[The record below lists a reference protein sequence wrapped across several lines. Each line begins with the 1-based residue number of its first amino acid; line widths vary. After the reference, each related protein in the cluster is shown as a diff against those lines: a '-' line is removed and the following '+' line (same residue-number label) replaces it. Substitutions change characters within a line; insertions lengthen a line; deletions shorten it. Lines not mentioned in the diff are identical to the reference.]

1 MIATLKRLPTWVAF
15 LIHTNLNKGVQI
27 KMKINAKNYF
37 KINKTTDVTPTNN
50 IIRLATQVQI
60 GMLES
65 QDTEKEV
72 TELDAM
78 KNGLELQD
86 EMADFVQRVMG
97 YTDKQ
102 METIND
108 TVSIERFGEG
118 VGYLIMRLNGISDE
132 DIKLAEQKQRKAI
145 EDAKASK

>member
-1 MIATLKRLPTWVAF
+1 
-15 LIHTNLNKGVQI
+15 
-27 KMKINAKNYF
+27 MKINAKNYF
-37 KINKTTDVTPTNN
+37 KINKTANVTPTNN
-50 IIRLATQVQI
+50 IIRLATKVQI

-65 QDTEKEV
+65 QDTEKEKEI

-86 EMADFVQRVMG
+86 DMADFVQRVMG
-97 YTDKQ
+97 YTDQQ

-118 VGYLIMRLNGISDE
+118 VGYLIMRLNGISDA
-132 DIKLAEQKQRKAI
+132 DIKLSEQKQRKAI
-145 EDAKASK
+145 KDAKSSK

>member
-1 MIATLKRLPTWVAF
+1 
-15 LIHTNLNKGVQI
+15 
-27 KMKINAKNYF
+27 MKINAKNYF
-37 KINKTTDVTPTNN
+37 KISKTSDVTPTNN
-50 IIRLATQVQI
+50 IIRLATKVQI

-65 QDTEKEV
+65 QDTEKEI

-86 EMADFVQRVMG
+86 EMAEFVQRVMG

-132 DIKLAEQKQRKAI
+132 DIKLSEQKQRKAI

>member
-1 MIATLKRLPTWVAF
+1 
-15 LIHTNLNKGVQI
+15 
-27 KMKINAKNYF
+27 MKINAKNYF
-37 KINKTTDVTPTNN
+37 KINKTADVTPTNN
-50 IIRLATQVQI
+50 IIRLATKVQI

-65 QDTEKEV
+65 QDTEKDI

-86 EMADFVQRVMG
+86 DMDDFVQRVMG

-102 METIND
+102 MESINN

-118 VGYLIMRLNGISDE
+118 VGYLIMRLNGISDGE
-132 DIKLAEQKQRKAI
+132 IRLSEQKQRK
-145 EDAKASK
+145 ELEESKASK

>member
-1 MIATLKRLPTWVAF
+1 
-15 LIHTNLNKGVQI
+15 
-27 KMKINAKNYF
+27 MKINAKNYF
-37 KINKTTDVTPTNN
+37 KINKTADVTPTNN
-50 IIRLATQVQI
+50 IIRLATKVQI

-65 QDTEKEV
+65 QDTEKEI

-78 KNGLELQD
+78 KNGLELQE

-102 METIND
+102 MDTIND
-108 TVSIERFGEG
+108 TVSIDKFGEG

-132 DIKLAEQKQRKAI
+132 DIKLSEQKQRKAI
-145 EDAKASK
+145 EDSKTSK

>member
-1 MIATLKRLPTWVAF
+1 MKEVIF
-15 LIHTNLNKGVQI
+15 I
-27 KMKINAKNYF
+27 KINAKNYF
-37 KINKTTDVTPTNN
+37 KINKTADVTPTNN
-50 IIRLATQVQI
+50 IVRLATKVQI

-65 QDTEKEV
+65 QDTEKEI

-86 EMADFVQRVMG
+86 EMAEFVKRVMS

-102 METIND
+102 MESIND

-118 VGYLIMRLNGISDE
+118 VGYLIMRLNGISDA
-132 DIKLAEQKQRKAI
+132 DIKLSEQKQRKAI
-145 EDAKASK
+145 EDAKSSK

>member
-1 MIATLKRLPTWVAF
+1 
-15 LIHTNLNKGVQI
+15 
-27 KMKINAKNYF
+27 MKINAKNYF
-37 KINKTTDVTPTNN
+37 KINKIADVTPTNN
-50 IIRLATQVQI
+50 IIKLATKVQI

-65 QDTEKEV
+65 QDTEKEI

-78 KNGLELQD
+78 KDGLELQE
-86 EMADFVQRVMG
+86 EMADFVQLVMG

-118 VGYLIMRLNGISDE
+118 VGYLIMRLNGISDD
-132 DIKLAEQKQRKAI
+132 DIKLSEQKQRKAI
-145 EDAKASK
+145 EDAKSSK

>member
-1 MIATLKRLPTWVAF
+1 
-15 LIHTNLNKGVQI
+15 
-27 KMKINAKNYF
+27 MKINAKNYF
-37 KINKTTDVTPTNN
+37 KISKTSDVTPTNN
-50 IIRLATQVQI
+50 IIRLATKVQI

-65 QDTEKEV
+65 QDTEKEI

-86 EMADFVQRVMG
+86 EMVEFVQRVMG

-108 TVSIERFGEG
+108 TISVEQFGEG
-118 VGYLIMRLNGISDE
+118 VGYLIMRLNGISDA
-132 DIKLAEQKQRKAI
+132 DIKLSEQKQHKAI
-145 EDAKASK
+145 EDAKSSK

>member
-1 MIATLKRLPTWVAF
+1 
-15 LIHTNLNKGVQI
+15 
-27 KMKINAKNYF
+27 MKINAKNYF
-37 KINKTTDVTPTNN
+37 KINKTADITPTNN

-78 KNGLELQD
+78 KDGLELQE

-108 TVSIERFGEG
+108 TVSIDKFGEG
-118 VGYLIMRLNGISDE
+118 VGYLIMRLNGISDA
-132 DIKLAEQKQRKAI
+132 DIKLSEQKQRKAV
-145 EDAKASK
+145 EDSKASK

>member
-1 MIATLKRLPTWVAF
+1 
-15 LIHTNLNKGVQI
+15 
-27 KMKINAKNYF
+27 MKINAKNYF
-37 KINKTTDVTPTNN
+37 KINKAADVTPTNN
-50 IIRLATQVQI
+50 IIRLATKVQI

-65 QDTEKEV
+65 QDAEKEI

-86 EMADFVQRVMG
+86 EMTSFVQRVMG

-108 TVSIERFGEG
+108 TISIERFGEG
-118 VGYLIMRLNGISDE
+118 VGYLIMRLNGISDA
-132 DIKLAEQKQRKAI
+132 DIKLSEQKQRKAI
-145 EDAKASK
+145 EDAKSSK

>member
-1 MIATLKRLPTWVAF
+1 MKEVIF
-15 LIHTNLNKGVQI
+15 
-27 KMKINAKNYF
+27 MKINAKNYF
-37 KINKTTDVTPTNN
+37 KINKTADVTPTNN
-50 IIRLATQVQI
+50 IVRLATKVQI

-86 EMADFVQRVMG
+86 DMVNFVQRVMG

-118 VGYLIMRLNGISDE
+118 VGYLIMRLKGISDA
-132 DIKLAEQKQRKAI
+132 DIKLSEQKQRKAI
-145 EDAKASK
+145 EDSKTSK

>member
-1 MIATLKRLPTWVAF
+1 
-15 LIHTNLNKGVQI
+15 
-27 KMKINAKNYF
+27 MKINAKNYF
-37 KINKTTDVTPTNN
+37 KINKTADITPTNN

-78 KNGLELQD
+78 KDGLELQE

-108 TVSIERFGEG
+108 TVSIDKFGEG
-118 VGYLIMRLNGISDE
+118 VGYLIMRLNGISDA
-132 DIKLAEQKQRKAI
+132 DIKLSEQKQRKAI
-145 EDAKASK
+145 EDSKASK

>member
-1 MIATLKRLPTWVAF
+1 
-15 LIHTNLNKGVQI
+15 
-27 KMKINAKNYF
+27 MKINAKNYF
-37 KINKTTDVTPTNN
+37 KINKMADVTPTNN
-50 IIRLATQVQI
+50 IIRLATKVQI

-86 EMADFVQRVMG
+86 DMVGFVQRVMG
-97 YTDKQ
+97 FTDKQ
-102 METIND
+102 MESIND

-118 VGYLIMRLNGISDE
+118 VGYLIMRLNGISDA
-132 DIKLAEQKQRKAI
+132 DIKLSEQKQRKAI
-145 EDAKASK
+145 EDAKSSK

>member
-1 MIATLKRLPTWVAF
+1 MKEVIF
-15 LIHTNLNKGVQI
+15 
-27 KMKINAKNYF
+27 MKINAKNYF
-37 KINKTTDVTPTNN
+37 KINKTADVTPTNN
-50 IIRLATQVQI
+50 IVRLATKVQI

-86 EMADFVQRVMG
+86 DMVNFVQRVMG

-118 VGYLIMRLNGISDE
+118 VGYLIMRLKGISDD
-132 DIKLAEQKQRKAI
+132 DIKLYEQKQRKAI
-145 EDAKASK
+145 EDSKTSK

>member
-1 MIATLKRLPTWVAF
+1 
-15 LIHTNLNKGVQI
+15 
-27 KMKINAKNYF
+27 MKINAKSYF
-37 KINKTTDVTPTNN
+37 KINKTADVTPTNN
-50 IIRLATQVQI
+50 IIKLATKVQI

-78 KNGLELQD
+78 KNGLELQ
-86 EMADFVQRVMG
+86 EETADFVQRVMG

-108 TVSIERFGEG
+108 TVSIDKFGEG
-118 VGYLIMRLNGISDE
+118 VGYLIMRLNGISDD
-132 DIKLAEQKQRKAI
+132 DIKLSEQKQRKAI
-145 EDAKASK
+145 EDSKASK

>member
-1 MIATLKRLPTWVAF
+1 
-15 LIHTNLNKGVQI
+15 
-27 KMKINAKNYF
+27 MKINAKNYF
-37 KINKTTDVTPTNN
+37 KINKMADVTPTNN
-50 IIRLATQVQI
+50 IIRLATKVQI

-86 EMADFVQRVMG
+86 DMVGFVQRVMG

-102 METIND
+102 MESIND

-118 VGYLIMRLNGISDE
+118 VGYLIMRLNGISDA
-132 DIKLAEQKQRKAI
+132 DIKLSEQKQRKAI
-145 EDAKASK
+145 EDVKSSK

>member
-1 MIATLKRLPTWVAF
+1 
-15 LIHTNLNKGVQI
+15 
-27 KMKINAKNYF
+27 MKINAKNYF
-37 KINKTTDVTPTNN
+37 KINKTSDVTPTNN
-50 IIRLATQVQI
+50 IIRLATKVQI

-65 QDTEKEV
+65 QDTEKEI

-86 EMADFVQRVMG
+86 EMAEFVQRVMG

-108 TVSIERFGEG
+108 TISVEQFGEG
-118 VGYLIMRLNGISDE
+118 VGYLIMRLNGISDA
-132 DIKLAEQKQRKAI
+132 DIKLSEQKQHKAI
-145 EDAKASK
+145 EDAKSSK

>member
-1 MIATLKRLPTWVAF
+1 
-15 LIHTNLNKGVQI
+15 
-27 KMKINAKNYF
+27 MKINAKNYF
-37 KINKTTDVTPTNN
+37 KINKTADVTPTNN
-50 IIRLATQVQI
+50 IIRLATKVQI

-86 EMADFVQRVMG
+86 EMTNFVQRVMG

-102 METIND
+102 MESIND
-108 TVSIERFGEG
+108 TVSIDKFGEG
-118 VGYLIMRLNGISDE
+118 VGYLIMRLNGISDDE
-132 DIKLAEQKQRKAI
+132 IRLSEQKQRKAI
-145 EDAKASK
+145 EDSKASK

>member
-1 MIATLKRLPTWVAF
+1 
-15 LIHTNLNKGVQI
+15 
-27 KMKINAKNYF
+27 MKINAKNYF
-37 KINKTTDVTPTNN
+37 KISKTSDVTPTNN
-50 IIRLATQVQI
+50 IIRLATKVQI

-65 QDTEKEV
+65 QDTEKEI

-86 EMADFVQRVMG
+86 EMAEFVQRVMG

-132 DIKLAEQKQRKAI
+132 DIKLSEQKQHKAI
-145 EDAKASK
+145 EDAKSSK

>member
-1 MIATLKRLPTWVAF
+1 MGGL
-15 LIHTNLNKGVQI
+15 LIHTKLNKGVQI
-27 KMKINAKNYF
+27 TMKINAKNYF
-37 KINKTTDVTPTNN
+37 RINKTVNVTPTNN
-50 IIRLATQVQI
+50 IIRLATKVQI

-65 QDTEKEV
+65 QDTEKEI

-86 EMADFVQRVMG
+86 DMADFVQRVMG
-97 YTDKQ
+97 YTDQQ

-118 VGYLIMRLNGISDE
+118 VGYLIMRLNGISDA
-132 DIKLAEQKQRKAI
+132 DIKLSEQKQRKAI
-145 EDAKASK
+145 KDAKSSK

>member
-1 MIATLKRLPTWVAF
+1 
-15 LIHTNLNKGVQI
+15 
-27 KMKINAKNYF
+27 MKINAKNYF
-37 KINKTTDVTPTNN
+37 EINKTADVTPTNN
-50 IIRLATQVQI
+50 IIKLATKVQI

-86 EMADFVQRVMG
+86 DMVGFVQRVMG

-102 METIND
+102 METINN

-118 VGYLIMRLNGISDE
+118 VGYLIMRLNGISDA
-132 DIKLAEQKQRKAI
+132 DIKLSEQKQRKAI
-145 EDAKASK
+145 EDSKTSK

>member
-1 MIATLKRLPTWVAF
+1 
-15 LIHTNLNKGVQI
+15 
-27 KMKINAKNYF
+27 MKINDKNYF
-37 KINKTTDVTPTNN
+37 ENNKTADVTPTNN
-50 IIRLATQVQI
+50 IIKLATKVQI

-86 EMADFVQRVMG
+86 DMVGFVQRVMG

-118 VGYLIMRLNGISDE
+118 VGYLIMRLNGISDA
-132 DIKLAEQKQRKAI
+132 DIKLSEQKQRKAI
-145 EDAKASK
+145 EDSKTSK

>member
-1 MIATLKRLPTWVAF
+1 
-15 LIHTNLNKGVQI
+15 
-27 KMKINAKNYF
+27 MKINAKNYF
-37 KINKTTDVTPTNN
+37 KINKTADVTPTNN
-50 IIRLATQVQI
+50 IIRLATKVQI

-86 EMADFVQRVMG
+86 KMTNFVQRVMG

-108 TVSIERFGEG
+108 TISIERFGEG
-118 VGYLIMRLNGISDE
+118 VGYLIMRLNGVSDA
-132 DIKLAEQKQRKAI
+132 DIELSEQKQRKTI
-145 EDAKASK
+145 EDAKSSK

>member
-1 MIATLKRLPTWVAF
+1 
-15 LIHTNLNKGVQI
+15 
-27 KMKINAKNYF
+27 MKINAKNYF
-37 KINKTTDVTPTNN
+37 KINKTADVTPTNN
-50 IIRLATQVQI
+50 IIRLATKVQI

-65 QDTEKEV
+65 QDTEKEI

-78 KNGLELQD
+78 KNGLELQE

-102 METIND
+102 MDTIND
-108 TVSIERFGEG
+108 TISIDKFGEG

-132 DIKLAEQKQRKAI
+132 DIRLSEQKQRKAI
-145 EDAKASK
+145 EDSKTSK

>member
-1 MIATLKRLPTWVAF
+1 
-15 LIHTNLNKGVQI
+15 
-27 KMKINAKNYF
+27 MKINAKNYF

-50 IIRLATQVQI
+50 IIRLVTKVQI

-86 EMADFVQRVMG
+86 KMTNFVQRVMG

-108 TVSIERFGEG
+108 TISIERFGEG
-118 VGYLIMRLNGISDE
+118 VGYLIMRLNGISDDE
-132 DIKLAEQKQRKAI
+132 IKLSEQKQRKAI
-145 EDAKASK
+145 EDAKSSK

>member
-1 MIATLKRLPTWVAF
+1 
-15 LIHTNLNKGVQI
+15 
-27 KMKINAKNYF
+27 MKINAKNYF
-37 KINKTTDVTPTNN
+37 KISKTSDVTPTNN
-50 IIRLATQVQI
+50 IIRLATKVQI

-65 QDTEKEV
+65 QDTEKEI

-86 EMADFVQRVMG
+86 EMDEFVQRVMG

-108 TVSIERFGEG
+108 TISVEQFGEG
-118 VGYLIMRLNGISDE
+118 VGYLIMRLNGISDA
-132 DIKLAEQKQRKAI
+132 DIKLSEQKQHKAI
-145 EDAKASK
+145 EDAKSSK

>member
-1 MIATLKRLPTWVAF
+1 
-15 LIHTNLNKGVQI
+15 
-27 KMKINAKNYF
+27 MKINAKNYF
-37 KINKTTDVTPTNN
+37 KINKTADVTATNN
-50 IIRLATQVQI
+50 IIRLATKVQI

-65 QDTEKEV
+65 QDPENEI

-86 EMADFVQRVMG
+86 GMVDFVQRVMG

-108 TVSIERFGEG
+108 TISVEQFGEG
-118 VGYLIMRLNGISDE
+118 VGYLIMRLNGISDA
-132 DIKLAEQKQRKAI
+132 DIKLSEQKQRKAI
-145 EDAKASK
+145 EDAKSSK

>member
-1 MIATLKRLPTWVAF
+1 
-15 LIHTNLNKGVQI
+15 
-27 KMKINAKNYF
+27 MKINAKNYF
-37 KINKTTDVTPTNN
+37 KINKTADVTPTNN
-50 IIRLATQVQI
+50 IIRLATKVQI

-86 EMADFVQRVMG
+86 DMVGFVQRVMG

-102 METIND
+102 MESIND
-108 TVSIERFGEG
+108 TV
-118 VGYLIMRLNGISDE
+118 N
-132 DIKLAEQKQRKAI
+132 
-145 EDAKASK
+145 